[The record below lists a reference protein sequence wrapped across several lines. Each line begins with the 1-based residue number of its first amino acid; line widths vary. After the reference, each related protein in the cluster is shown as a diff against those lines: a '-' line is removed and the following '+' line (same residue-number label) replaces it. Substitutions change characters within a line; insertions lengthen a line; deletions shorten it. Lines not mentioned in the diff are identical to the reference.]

1 MNVNIKKSID
11 LNVEKLNLSTN
22 KLIKQFNNKTYT
34 NLQHNIVNF
43 KTLTDKILDMFYKII
58 HTEKNLEPNT
68 LNDTKKYTIFI
79 IDIVKKLCNKKMF
92 MIISAKYHSVFDNIR
107 LAFERLNKDVDFLH
121 HLSLI
126 PLGSVINLY
135 QKIE

>member
-11 LNVEKLNLSTN
+11 LNIEKLNLSTN

-68 LNDTKKYTIFI
+68 LNDTKKYY
-79 IDIVKKLCNKKMF
+79 N
-92 MIISAKYHSVFDNIR
+92 
-107 LAFERLNKDVDFLH
+107 FL
-121 HLSLI
+121 
-126 PLGSVINLY
+126 
-135 QKIE
+135 